1 MPTKTY
7 VNKASPLMLRIP
19 INVLF
24 QNEIPL
30 DGTYVF
36 VYFSFKDLGKS
47 HKKFMLLK
55 K

>member
-36 VYFSFKDLGKS
+36 VLFFFQG
-47 HKKFMLLK
+47 FG
-55 K
+55 